1 MDRLLGQKAVW
12 TKHGLVSQ
20 VGCTAPAVQHAR
32 RHGGLKRACNCWGAV
47 AAPTIDVSR
56 NLDPTVSWSIT
67 MCGPRQAL
75 GHWAGKNSIQTLAQ
89 MQPEPRSEGRQ
100 LGQAPC
106 PAVR

>member
-67 MCGPRQAL
+67 VCGPRQAL
-75 GHWAGKNSIQTLAQ
+75 GIW
-89 MQPEPRSEGRQ
+89 
-100 LGQAPC
+100 QAKTPSKLWHKC
-106 PAVR
+106 NRNHAVKVGS